1 VLDDPAD
8 RVAVVTGG
16 ASGIGK
22 AIASE
27 LLRRGMTV
35 VIADIEAD
43 AIERAVGET
52 GAIGMRCDVGSAE
65 SVASVAADVKSLFG
79 RVDLFC
85 SNAGVASTGRI
96 EDMTD
101 PDWDWLLGVNLYGV
115 IHGIRA
121 FLPLLR
127 EAPGGG
133 HLAVTASMSGL
144 HATPGIGGYTV
155 TKYAVM
161 GLCETLA
168 LELESEGANVGLTLL
183 CPGPVSTN
191 LGASQRNRRR
201 QGSSALVDSD
211 LEHTEGGAQ
220 LNWLDPAEVAGIL
233 LRAIER
239 GDLYAFTHPE
249 WEPLVAKRHRAIEAA
264 FERAGAS

>member
-1 VLDDPAD
+1 MLDDPAG

-22 AIASE
+22 AIASG

-35 VIADIEAD
+35 IIADIEA
-43 AIERAVGET
+43 AALERAANET
-52 GAIGMRCDVGSAE
+52 GAIGLQCDVSSAE
-65 SVASVAADVKSLFG
+65 SVERLAAEVTGLFG

-101 PDWDWLLGVNLYGV
+101 PDWDWLLKVNLYGLV
-115 IHGIRA
+115 HGIRA

-127 EAPGGG
+127 QAPGGG
-133 HLAVTASMSGL
+133 HMAVTASMSGF

-168 LELESEGANVGLTLL
+168 LELEGEGANVGLTVL

-191 LGASQRNRRR
+191 LGASQRNRVDA
-201 QGSSALVDSD
+201 GALVDSD
-211 LEHTEGGAQ
+211 LEHSEGGAQ
-220 LNWLDPAEVAGIL
+220 LRWLSPDDVADML
-233 LRAIER
+233 LRAIKR

-249 WEPLVAKRHRAIEAA
+249 WEPIVAQRHAAISAA
-264 FERAGAS
+264 FEQARRSE